1 MIFNIFYAIYFVIV
15 MVSLSI
21 FIMIIYPFFMIF
33 RAKKAWE
40 KFFTYFVSL
49 WARLEIAGT
58 GTKVTVKGIEKLPE
72 SNVVFISNHQGYFDI
87 PLILGYTRRLVGFIA
102 KIELK
107 KIPLLSFWMK
117 RIHCVFIDRKNL
129 RKANEYIDEGVKN
142 LLNGYNMLIFP
153 EGTRSK
159 SNKTLPFKVGSFKLA
174 LRSSVPIVP
183 LTIKN
188 TYKMLEETGKIKKA
202 NVELIIHDPVYPQ
215 TYSEID
221 KNELVKKVEE
231 TIKKP
236 LEE

>member
-1 MIFNIFYAIYFVIV
+1 MIFSILYAIYFIIV
-15 MVSLSI
+15 MLVLSI
-21 FIMIIYPFFMIF
+21 FIMLIYPLFIIL
-33 RAKKAWE
+33 RAKKLWE

-49 WARLEIAGT
+49 WAKLEIAGT
-58 GTKVTVKGIEKLPE
+58 GTKVKVIGFEKLPKG
-72 SNVVFISNHQGYFDI
+72 NAVFISNHQGYFDI

-129 RKANEYIDEGVKN
+129 RKANEYIEEGVKN
-142 LLNGYNMLIFP
+142 LLKGYNMLIFP

-159 SNKTLPFKVGSFKLA
+159 SNKALPFKAGSFKLA

-188 TYKMLEETGKIKKA
+188 TYKMLEETGRIRKA
-202 NVELIIHDPVYPQ
+202 NIELIIHDPIYPQ
-215 TYSEID
+215 NYSEME

-231 TIKKP
+231 TIKKA